1 MYNIKTKKKMY
12 KKPIFL
18 IFTLSLA
25 MQSFAQLSIEEC
37 YEKAQANYPLVKQY
51 GLIEQARVYNL
62 SNAAKAWLPQ
72 IQLSAKAT
80 YQSDVTKIPI
90 DFSQVPIPGMVD
102 IKMPDLSRDQYG
114 ATVDVSQT
122 LWDGGISSAKRQ
134 VIKANANAEKAD
146 LEVNLYAVKERV
158 NQLFFGIL
166 MCDAMLEQNQLF
178 QDELQRNFEQ
188 IVALEK
194 SGLANQADID
204 AVKVEQLK
212 AKQSFTQV
220 SHSRK
225 AYLQML
231 SAFIGENL
239 EENISLQKPNA
250 PLANSTEISRPELS
264 SFDSKLLTID
274 ASQKEIKADL
284 MPKFGLFLTGG
295 YGNPGLNM
303 LKDGFSA
310 YYIGGIRLT
319 WNFGNFYT
327 SKNRQNLLNS
337 NRNAIAIQRETFLFN
352 TSLNQSSKENEVEKF
367 REMLKSDE
375 EIIHLRNSVKRAT
388 ESRVANGTA
397 NVTDLMRDITAEAL
411 AKQDKILHEIEM
423 LQAIY
428 NLKFITNN

>member
-1 MYNIKTKKKMY
+1 
-12 KKPIFL
+12 
-18 IFTLSLA
+18 
-25 MQSFAQLSIEEC
+25 
-37 YEKAQANYPLVKQY
+37 
-51 GLIEQARVYNL
+51 LIEQARSYNL
-62 SNAAKAWLPQ
+62 SNAGKAWLPQ
-72 IQLSAKAT
+72 VQVSAKAS

-90 DFSQVPIPGMVD
+90 DFSQIPIPQLAEMN
-102 IKMPDLSRDQYG
+102 IPELSRDQYG
-114 ATVDVSQT
+114 TTIDITQT
-122 LWDGGISSAKRQ
+122 LWDGGISGAKRQ
-134 VIKANANAEKAD
+134 AIKANADAEKAD
-146 LEVNLYAVKERV
+146 LEVNLYAVRERV

-166 MCDAMLEQNQLF
+166 MCDAMLEQNQFF
-178 QDELQRNFEQ
+178 QDELQRNFEK
-188 IVALEK
+188 ITALTK

-212 AKQSFTQV
+212 AKQNFTQV

-231 SAFIGENL
+231 AAFIGENL
-239 EENISLQKPNA
+239 DENVTLQKPTA
-250 PLANSTEISRPELS
+250 TLANTTEISRPELS
-264 SFDSKLLTID
+264 FFSSKLLSLD
-274 ASQKEIKADL
+274 ASQKEITADL

-303 LKDGFSA
+303 FKDGFSA
-310 YYIGGIRLT
+310 YYIGGIRLS
-319 WNFGNFYT
+319 WNIGSFYT

-352 TSLNQSSKENEVEKF
+352 TSLNKSSKENEMEKF

-375 EIIHLRNSVKRAT
+375 EIIQLRHSIKLAT
-388 ESRVANGTA
+388 EAKVTNGTA
-397 NVTDLMRDITAEAL
+397 NVTDLMRDTTAEAL